1 MTTHSIHFPKRFSHA
16 KPVLPG
22 AKHHAELVKQAQKWV
37 SQTFFGSM
45 LKEMR
50 NSPFKSEMFSGGR
63 GGEAFSE
70 MFDQQLA
77 DHMGK
82 GSGKKLVDALVHK
95 MEGGQAPK
103 AAKTAMAH
111 RTAPISEAIKAYSRS
126 HVKAGVKK

>member
-1 MTTHSIHFPKRFSHA
+1 MTTHSVHFAKRYS
-16 KPVLPG
+16 G
-22 AKHHAELVKQAQKWV
+22 AKALSPVAQHHSDLVKQSQKWV

-95 MEGGQAPK
+95 MEGPQAVK
-103 AAKTAMAH
+103 VAKTAMAH
-111 RTAPISEAIKAYSRS
+111 HTAPIAAAIKAYSRS
-126 HVKAGVKK
+126 SLKAGVK

>member
-1 MTTHSIHFPKRFSHA
+1 MTTHSVHFSKRFSNA
-16 KPVLPG
+16 KPVLPA

-37 SQTFFGSM
+37 SQTFFGPM

-77 DHMGK
+77 DHMGR

-95 MEGGQAPK
+95 MEGPQ
-103 AAKTAMAH
+103 AAKVARTAMAH
-111 RTAPISEAIKAYSRS
+111 RTAPVAEAIRAYSRNS
-126 HVKAGVKK
+126 KKAGVK

>member
-1 MTTHSIHFPKRFSHA
+1 MTTHAIHFANRHTGKPAQSH
-16 KPVLPG
+16 
-22 AKHHAELVKQAQKWV
+22 HDELVKQSQKWV

-50 NSPFKSEMFSGGR
+50 KSPFKSQLFSGGR

-82 GSGKKLVDALVHK
+82 GSGKKLVNSLVDH
-95 MEGGQAPK
+95 MERAETARK
-103 AAKTAMAH
+103 ARAAAAKK
-111 RTAPISEAIKAYSRS
+111 APPIAAALRAYSQNV
-126 HVKAGVKK
+126 VKGGAK